1 MFYAVAAGHNVGVF
15 SNWTDCKQ
23 SVQGYRNA
31 VFKKFDDAEDAN
43 RFVQNHILTNTS
55 TDDFHPD
62 YYVYTDGSCS
72 KNGTRDAIAGIGIY
86 FGQND
91 PRNVS
96 TPLVGKQ
103 TNNAAEL
110 TAIIRAIGLIR
121 KDLEMGK
128 RVCIATDSEY
138 SIKCATSYG
147 EKCSRNTW
155 KIDIPNKVLVQ
166 ELYESYNR
174 LPNCK
179 LVYVKAH
186 TNESDI
192 HSIGNREADRLAC
205 EASVR

>member
-1 MFYAVAAGHNVGVF
+1 MFYAVAAGHTLGVF
-15 SNWTDCKQ
+15 SNWPDCKQ

-31 VFKKFDDAEDAN
+31 VFKKFDCAEDAN
-43 RFVQNHILTNTS
+43 LFVQSHTVIHTLV
-55 TDDFHPD
+55 DDFHPD

-96 TPLVGKQ
+96 SPLVGKQ

-110 TAIIRAIGLIR
+110 TAIIQAIRLTR

-128 RVCIATDSEY
+128 RICIATDSEY

-147 EKCSRNTW
+147 EKCSRDNW
-155 KIDIPNKVLVQ
+155 KLDIPNKDLVQ
-166 ELYESYNR
+166 ELYKSYNR
-174 LPNCK
+174 FPNCR

-186 TNESDI
+186 TNASDI